1 MIKVK
6 SKLALKAGFLYVQAN
21 LQGNMKRYL
30 KPTQSTTSTWTTEQD
45 CFLIENNFLS
55 IQELIEQLP
64 FSEEEIRVRR
74 AVLGLVRRDKQMKT
88 Y

>member
-1 MIKVK
+1 
-6 SKLALKAGFLYVQAN
+6 
-21 LQGNMKRYL
+21 MKRYL
-30 KPTQSTTSTWTTEQD
+30 KQIKSTTSHWTTEQD
-45 CFLIENNFLS
+45 CFLIENNSLP
-55 IQELIEQLP
+55 IHELIEHLP

>member
-1 MIKVK
+1 MIKIK

-21 LQGNMKRYL
+21 LLGNMKRYL

-55 IQELIEQLP
+55 IQELIQQLP

>member
-1 MIKVK
+1 
-6 SKLALKAGFLYVQAN
+6 
-21 LQGNMKRYL
+21 MKRYL
-30 KPTQSTTSTWTTEQD
+30 KQTPSTTSHWTTEQD
-45 CFLIENNFLS
+45 CFLIENNSLS
-55 IQELIEQLP
+55 IHDLMAHLP

>member
-21 LQGNMKRYL
+21 LLGNMKRYL
-30 KPTQSTTSTWTTEQD
+30 KTIESTTSTWTTEQD